1 MKKRTSSMA
10 GAAALAGLLALGSL
24 FVLSTG
30 AYGSEVKLF
39 RLQSQQAFLRGQLEG
54 MSVDSLGTL
63 RLAPKAERL
72 TALAE
77 PFVLSAAPHPDGW
90 VVGTGN
96 SGKVLLVG
104 RDGKVSELFAT
115 AEPEVFSVW
124 VDAKG
129 TVYAGSSPNGKV
141 YRYGADEARAKA
153 AAAPAAP
160 AAVPPAATAS
170 AAAPSSA
177 QAGTAPAP
185 TNPSAPATAA
195 TTTSPPAA
203 AAAATSAAAA
213 AASSATV
220 VFDPQQ
226 TYIWQ
231 VVGTKDGDLLVA
243 TGTQGKLFRVTPP
256 REGASGGDAARGTG
270 TVMWE
275 SGDTHVRSLAL
286 LPNGDLLAGTAGE
299 GRIVRLT
306 AKGEPRTLFDA
317 VEPEVVALAVGPD
330 GGAYAAAV
338 ASEASQVPL
347 LATAGP
353 AGAGAKDQAKQGQE
367 QQGEATVEVTAVGGA
382 GQPVGT
388 RPPGF
393 GGPRSEILRI
403 DPSGAVTTVARL
415 QDDTVHSLLW
425 LNDRLWV
432 GTGLEGKLFSLR
444 GTDLVLEGDVEERQ
458 LMALLPDRDRL
469 AFATTNAAAFYKTD
483 TAKRQ
488 GGYTSPVLDAQQ
500 IAKFGSFRW
509 MGAQPSGTNLRF
521 SFRSGI
527 AAEPDATWSPWTAP
541 RGSEEPGREIALAG
555 VPSGRYF
562 QWRLEAKA
570 EGAAPTPQLSAAEV
584 SYLQTNLAPR
594 ITELEAMDPGQILVA
609 FNFNPGGQSYEPAHP
624 NREGI
629 FTTLDESDEGGDDR
643 LKTLWKQGYR
653 TLRWKAED
661 PNHDELTYTLT
672 FRRETPAVVG
682 GSGAGP
688 AAGGG
693 TDGHASTTG
702 GTNGHGTNGSSAAG
716 SSSPGAA
723 PLDQGWL
730 PMAQDLDDSYYSFD
744 ETALPDGVYRFRL
757 AAADGTEERPAEALA
772 DARVSEP
779 VVVDHTSPRLV
790 SVRREGDTLLVEV
803 EDALNPLRE
812 ATVSVG
818 AAAWQP
824 ATPRDGLL
832 DGRREVLAVAAPK
845 GAPLVILRVMD
856 AAFNGVTFDLAS
868 EAR

>member
-10 GAAALAGLLALGSL
+10 GAAALAGLLALG
-24 FVLSTG
+24 TG
-30 AYGSEVKLF
+30 AYASEVKLF

-77 PFVLSAAPHPDGW
+77 PFVLCAAPHPDGGW

-115 AEPEVFSVW
+115 AEPEVFAVW
-124 VDAKG
+124 VDPRG

-141 YRYGADEARAKA
+141 YRYRADEVKAKA
-153 AAAPAAP
+153 TAAPAPTAPAAAP
-160 AAVPPAATAS
+160 TAS
-170 AAAPSSA
+170 P
-177 QAGTAPAP
+177 QAGTAAPAP

-195 TTTSPPAA
+195 STPSTPAA
-203 AAAATSAAAA
+203 AAAPAAASTPAA
-213 AASSATV
+213 AASNANV
-220 VFDPQQ
+220 FFDPQQ

-231 VVGTKDGDLLVA
+231 LLGTKDGDLLVA

-256 REGASGGDAARGTG
+256 RKGASGADAQRGSG
-270 TVMWE
+270 AVMWE

-306 AKGEPRTLFDA
+306 PKGEPRTLFDA
-317 VEPEVVALAVGPD
+317 VEPEVVALAVGSD
-330 GGAYAAAV
+330 GDAWAAAV

-353 AGAGAKDQAKQGQE
+353 AGATAKDQAKQGQQE
-367 QQGEATVEVTAVGGA
+367 QQGEATVEVTAVGGP

-393 GGPRSEILRI
+393 GGPRSEILHI
-403 DPSGAVTTVARL
+403 EPSGAVTTAARL

-458 LMALLPDRDRL
+458 LMALLPVSSPDQKRDRL
-469 AFATTNAAAFYKTD
+469 AFATTNAAAFYTTD
-483 TAKRQ
+483 PTRRQ

-509 MGAQPSGTNLRF
+509 MGAQPPNTNLRF

-541 RGSEEPGREIALAG
+541 RGSEEPGRELALAG

-570 EGAAPTPQLSAAEV
+570 EGDAPTPQLSAAEV

-629 FTTLDESDEGGDDR
+629 FTTLEESDEGSDDR

-661 PNHDELTYTLT
+661 PNHDELSYTLT
-672 FRRETPAVVG
+672 FRRETPAVAG
-682 GSGAGP
+682 GSGAGS
-688 AAGGG
+688 AASG
-693 TDGHASTTG
+693 TNGHPSTTG
-702 GTNGHGTNGSSAAG
+702 GTNGHGTATAL
-716 SSSPGAA
+716 SSSTAAA

-730 PMAQDLDDSYYSFD
+730 PMAQDLHDSYYSFD

-757 AAADGTEERPAEALA
+757 GAADGTEERPADALA

-812 ATVSVG
+812 AAVSVG

-845 GAPLVILRVMD
+845 GATLVILRVMD

>member
-1 MKKRTSSMA
+1 MA
-10 GAAALAGLLALGSL
+10 GAAALAVLLALG
-24 FVLSTG
+24 TAAG
-30 AYGSEVKLF
+30 ASEVKLF
-39 RLQSQQAFLRGQLEG
+39 RLQSQHAFLRGQLEG

-63 RLAPKAERL
+63 RLAPRAERL

-115 AEPEVFSVW
+115 AEPEVFAVW
-124 VDAKG
+124 VDSQG

-141 YRYGADEARAKA
+141 YRYRADAAKA
-153 AAAPAAP
+153 KR
-160 AAVPPAATAS
+160 S
-170 AAAPSSA
+170 
-177 QAGTAPAP
+177 
-185 TNPSAPATAA
+185 
-195 TTTSPPAA
+195 A
-203 AAAATSAAAA
+203 AAAATAPATASKTQSGAA
-213 AASSATV
+213 AASSASAVAATPADSAATATTTAQPATAGATSNAQAAPASAASPATV
-220 VFDPQQ
+220 WFDPQQ

-231 VVGTKDGDLLVA
+231 LLGTRDGDLLVA
-243 TGTQGKLFRVTPP
+243 TGTQGKLFRVTAPAK
-256 REGASGGDAARGTG
+256 RASGAEGERGTG
-270 TVMWE
+270 TLMWE

-286 LPNGDLLAGTAGE
+286 LPNGHLLAGTAGE

-306 AKGEPRTLFDA
+306 PTGEPRTLFDA
-317 VEPEVVALAVGPD
+317 VEPEVVALAVAAD
-330 GGAYAAAV
+330 GSAWAAAV
-338 ASEASQVPL
+338 ASEASQLPL
-347 LATAGP
+347 LAT
-353 AGAGAKDQAKQGQE
+353 GAAATTSAAKEQGKQGQQE
-367 QQGEATVEVTAVGGA
+367 QQGEATVEVNAAMGGV
-382 GQPVGT
+382 QPIGS

-403 DPSGAVTTVARL
+403 EPSGAVTTAARL

-425 LNDRLWV
+425 LGDRLWV

-458 LMALLPDRDRL
+458 VMALLPDRDRL

-483 TAKRQ
+483 AGRRQ

-500 IAKFGSFRW
+500 IARFGSFRW
-509 MGAQPSGTNLRF
+509 MGAQPAGTTLRF

-527 AAEPDATWSPWTAP
+527 AAEPDATWSPWSAP
-541 RGSEEPGREIALAG
+541 RAADEPGREIALAG

-570 EGAAPTPQLSAAEV
+570 EGNAPTPQLSAAEA

-609 FNFNPGGQSYEPAHP
+609 FNFNPGGQAYEPAHP

-629 FTTLDESDEGGDDR
+629 FTTLEESDEGGDDR
-643 LKTLWKQGYR
+643 LKTLWKRGYR

-661 PNHDELTYTLT
+661 PNHDELVYTLT
-672 FRRETPAVVG
+672 FRRET
-682 GSGAGP
+682 GAGT
-688 AAGGG
+688 GNGERSLGG
-693 TDGHASTTG
+693 TNGHGSTTG
-702 GTNGHGTNGSSAAG
+702 GTNGHAAADGGGSLD
-716 SSSPGAA
+716 GAA
-723 PLDQGWL
+723 PLASVDRGWL
-730 PMAQDLDDSYYSFD
+730 PMARDLTDSYYSFD

-757 AAADGTEERPAEALA
+757 AAADATEDRPADLLS

-779 VVVDHTSPRLV
+779 VVIDHTPPRLL
-790 SVRREGDTLLVEV
+790 SVKREGDTLLVEV
-803 EDALNPLRE
+803 EDSLNPLRE
-812 ATVSVG
+812 AVVSMG

-832 DGRREVLAVAAPK
+832 DGRREVLVVAAPK
-845 GAPLVILRVMD
+845 EATLVILRVMD

-868 EAR
+868 ATP

>member
-1 MKKRTSSMA
+1 
-10 GAAALAGLLALGSL
+10 
-24 FVLSTG
+24 
-30 AYGSEVKLF
+30 
-39 RLQSQQAFLRGQLEG
+39 
-54 MSVDSLGTL
+54 
-63 RLAPKAERL
+63 
-72 TALAE
+72 
-77 PFVLSAAPHPDGW
+77 
-90 VVGTGN
+90 
-96 SGKVLLVG
+96 
-104 RDGKVSELFAT
+104 
-115 AEPEVFSVW
+115 
-124 VDAKG
+124 
-129 TVYAGSSPNGKV
+129 
-141 YRYGADEARAKA
+141 
-153 AAAPAAP
+153 
-160 AAVPPAATAS
+160 
-170 AAAPSSA
+170 
-177 QAGTAPAP
+177 
-185 TNPSAPATAA
+185 
-195 TTTSPPAA
+195 
-203 AAAATSAAAA
+203 
-213 AASSATV
+213 
-220 VFDPQQ
+220 
-226 TYIWQ
+226 
-231 VVGTKDGDLLVA
+231 
-243 TGTQGKLFRVTPP
+243 
-256 REGASGGDAARGTG
+256 
-270 TVMWE
+270 MWE
-275 SGDTHVRSLAL
+275 SGDTHVRSLVL

-317 VEPEVVALAVGPD
+317 VEPEVVALAVAPD
-330 GGAYAAAV
+330 GGANAAAV
-338 ASEASQVPL
+338 ASEASPVPL
-347 LATAGP
+347 HATAGP
-353 AGAGAKDQAKQGQE
+353 PGAAAKDQAKQGQE

-388 RPPGF
+388 RPPGV

-403 DPSGAVTTVARL
+403 EPPRENDQPGAVTTVARL

-509 MGAQPSGTNLRF
+509 MGAQPANTTLRF

-661 PNHDELTYTLT
+661 PNSDSIQYSLS
-672 FRRETPAVVG
+672 FRPETAVATTSAGTG
-682 GSGAGP
+682 GA
-688 AAGGG
+688 
-693 TDGHASTTG
+693 
-702 GTNGHGTNGSSAAG
+702 GTNGHGTD
-716 SSSPGAA
+716 GAA
-723 PLDQGWL
+723 ARNAAADTPPGWL
-730 PMAQDLDDSYYSFD
+730 PMAADLTDTYYSFD

-757 AAADGTEERPAEALA
+757 AATDGTEERPDEALR

-779 VVVDHTSPRLV
+779 VVVDHTPPRLV
-790 SVRREGDTLLVEV
+790 SVKRDGDRLLVEV
-803 EDALNPLRE
+803 EDAGNPLRE
-812 ATVSVG
+812 ATFSVG

-824 ATPRDGLL
+824 ATPQDGLL
-832 DGRREVLAVAAPK
+832 DGKREVLAVPAPK
-845 GAPLVILRVMD
+845 ASPLVILRVMD
-856 AAFNGVTFDLAS
+856 AAFNGITFDLGDATK
-868 EAR
+868 